1 MKLDFWI
8 ILGFSAQLLFSLRF
22 IVQWI
27 VSEKKGQSVIPTS
40 FWYLS
45 FCGGLLLF
53 IYALKRQDP
62 VFILGQGMGL
72 LVYLRNIMLIKDP
85 VPLRHPEER
94 SDEGSNINNVD
105 SSPFGL

>member
-22 IVQWI
+22 LVQWI

-45 FCGGLLLF
+45 F
-53 IYALKRQDP
+53 
-62 VFILGQGMGL
+62 
-72 LVYLRNIMLIKDP
+72 
-85 VPLRHPEER
+85 
-94 SDEGSNINNVD
+94 
-105 SSPFGL
+105 FG